1 MRFCPGVAQNIDG
14 VYLWDGVY
22 QGYKFH
28 SVAHVLKFFENEPPP
43 GTGVSRKS
51 ISDTLSAAGEGDEGG
66 SMMATADVC

>member
-1 MRFCPGVAQNIDG
+1 MYIFGN
-14 VYLWDGVY
+14 

-51 ISDTLSAAGEGDEGG
+51 ISVTLAAAGEGDEGG
-66 SMMATADVC
+66 SMMAYADVC